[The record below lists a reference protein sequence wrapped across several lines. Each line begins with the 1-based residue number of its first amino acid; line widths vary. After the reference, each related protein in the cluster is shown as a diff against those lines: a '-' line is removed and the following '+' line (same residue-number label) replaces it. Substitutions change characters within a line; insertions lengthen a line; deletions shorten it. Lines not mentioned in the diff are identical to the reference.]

1 VSTTQL
7 QKLPLD
13 LSTFS
18 ELRTDNYLYVD
29 KTRYAYNLITGGR
42 RYFLSRPR
50 RFGKSLFVSTLDEIL
65 RCNKELFK
73 NLWITQSDYPW
84 REHGVITLDLSRPKA
99 DSTESFE
106 TGVCRLLNAIARTYG
121 LDIEVDTH
129 KIDAALD
136 SVVLALHA
144 RFGRV
149 ALLIDEYDSPI
160 FKSLHDHENA
170 RSVRQSL
177 HDFFTA
183 IKGLDAYINFVFITG
198 VSSFAKAGL
207 FSGMNNLR
215 IITLQQQYAGICGYT
230 DEELDQYFTGYMHAW
245 SVKENMS
252 YTELRAK
259 VKEWYNGYHFGAD
272 TPSVYNPFST
282 MNAFEQQEFQNFWF
296 GSANPSFLID
306 ELSKEYRK
314 NDFHIFDMEHFKLFR
329 DSLGSFD
336 IGKMPI
342 ETLMFQTGY
351 LTITGYNKDSTIYT
365 LGYPNF
371 EIKTSLQRC
380 LLPVLSELDLASTE
394 RISVR
399 LKEAFEQKNIDTIII
414 LFKQLF
420 VKVPYQLHT
429 KDEKFYHTVLQT
441 LLDAIGLR
449 PTSEHA
455 ISHGRLD
462 MVLEV
467 PACIY
472 IIEFKLNKSAES
484 ALAQIKDRK
493 YYEAFLDRKKPILL
507 LGIAF
512 QRTPKKFEITVASE
526 TISV

>member
-1 VSTTQL
+1 ML
-7 QKLPLD
+7 QRLPLD

-18 ELRTDNYLYVD
+18 ELRIDNYLYVD
-29 KTRYAYNLITGGR
+29 KTKYAYDLITKGR
-42 RYFLSRPR
+42 RFFLSRPR
-50 RFGKSLFVSTLDEIL
+50 RFGKSLFVSMLDEML
-65 RCNKELFK
+65 RGNKELFK
-73 NLWITQSDYPW
+73 DLWVAQSDYPW

-99 DSTESFE
+99 DSTKNFE
-106 TGVCRLLNAIARTYG
+106 AGICRLLNAIARTYG

-136 SVVLALHA
+136 TVVLALHA

-170 RSVRQSL
+170 RSIRQSL

-198 VSSFAKAGL
+198 VSAFAKAGL

-215 IITLQQQYAGICGYT
+215 VITLQQQYAGICGYT
-230 DEELDQYFTGYMHAW
+230 DEELDQHFTGYMEAW

-252 YTELRAK
+252 YTELRAR

-272 TPSVYNPFST
+272 TSSVYNPFSV
-282 MNAFEQQEFQNFWF
+282 MNALEQKKFQNFWF
-296 GSANPSFLID
+296 ESATPRFLID

-314 NDFHIFDMEHFKLFR
+314 KDFHIFDAEYFQISEG
-329 DSLGSFD
+329 SLGTFD
-336 IGKMPI
+336 IGTTPV

-351 LTITGYNKDSTIYT
+351 LTIIAYDKESSLYT
-365 LGYPNF
+365 LGYPNAEVRSAAQRHILGLLIHTDVMF
-371 EIKTSLQRC
+371 VEQIASLLR
-380 LLPVLSELDLASTE
+380 
-394 RISVR
+394 
-399 LKEAFEQKNIDTIII
+399 KAFEQKNIDEIVS
-414 LFKQLF
+414 LLKQLF

-429 KDEKFYHTVLQT
+429 KDENFYHVVLQT
-441 LLDAIGLR
+441 LLDAIGLK
-449 PTSEHA
+449 PTSEYA

-467 PACIY
+467 SSCIY
-472 IIEFKLNKSAES
+472 IIEFKLNKSAEV
-484 ALAQIKDRK
+484 ALAQIEDRK
-493 YYEAFLDRKKPILL
+493 YYEAFFGHKKQILL
-507 LGIAF
+507 LGLAF
-512 QRTPKKFEITVASE
+512 QRTAKKFEITAASKM
-526 TISV
+526 IN

>member
-1 VSTTQL
+1 VTTTQL
-7 QKLPLD
+7 QKLPLG

-18 ELRTDNYLYVD
+18 KIREEGCLYVD
-29 KTRYAYNLITGGR
+29 KTEAAYNLITKGY

-65 RCNKELFK
+65 RGNKEFFK
-73 NLWITQSDYPW
+73 DLWIAQSDYPW
-84 REHGVITLDLSRPKA
+84 REHGVIMLDLSSIKTE
-99 DSTESFE
+99 STEILE
-106 TGVCRLLNAIARTYG
+106 MDMCDLLNDIVISYK
-121 LDIEVDTH
+121 LDIE
-129 KIDAALD
+129 IDKRRANIALK
-136 SVVLALHA
+136 SVVKALHA
-144 RFGRV
+144 RFGHV

-170 RSVRQSL
+170 RSIRQSL

-198 VSSFAKAGL
+198 VSSFAKAGI
-207 FSGMNNLR
+207 FSGMNNLK
-215 IITLQQQYAGICGYT
+215 IITLQEQYASICGYT
-230 DEELDQYFTGYMHAW
+230 DEELDQHFIGYMEAW
-245 SVKENMS
+245 SVKESMS

-259 VKEWYNGYHFGAD
+259 VKEWYNGYHFGAN

-282 MNAFEQQEFQNFWF
+282 MNAFEHKEFQNFWF

-329 DSLGSFD
+329 DSLDSFD
-336 IGKMPI
+336 IGKMPV

-371 EIKTSLQRC
+371 EVKTSLQRC
-380 LLPVLSELDLASTE
+380 LLPILSELDLTSTE
-394 RISVR
+394 RISIQLR
-399 LKEAFEQKNIDTIII
+399 EAFEQKNIEEIVSS
-414 LFKQLF
+414 LKRLF
-420 VKVPYQLHT
+420 VKVPYQLHS
-429 KDEKFYHTVLQT
+429 KDENFYHAVLQ
-441 LLDAIGLR
+441 LLFSAIGLR
-449 PTSEHA
+449 PTSELA

-472 IIEFKLNKSAES
+472 IIEFKLNKSAEV
-484 ALAQIKDRK
+484 ALAQIKNRT
-493 YYEAFLDRKKPILL
+493 YYEAFLGRKKPILL

-512 QRTPKKFEITVASE
+512 QRTAKKFEITAASE